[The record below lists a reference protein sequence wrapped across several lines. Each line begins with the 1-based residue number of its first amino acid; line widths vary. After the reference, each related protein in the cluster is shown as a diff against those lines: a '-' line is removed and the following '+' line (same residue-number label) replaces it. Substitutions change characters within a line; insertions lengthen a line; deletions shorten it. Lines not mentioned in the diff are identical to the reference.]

1 MTLRKQGALNAQML
15 SLGCCLPPHIEIPG
29 YGPDGCTA
37 YNRLEVT
44 LGCSAF
50 HFLILHWRHWIS
62 LVRRNSNAHVNI
74 PFLNLSLIVSGFVV
88 SEILVLNAWL
98 D

>member
-50 HFLILHWRHWIS
+50 HFL
-62 LVRRNSNAHVNI
+62 
-74 PFLNLSLIVSGFVV
+74 
-88 SEILVLNAWL
+88 
-98 D
+98 